1 MVEIKIKKMY
11 NDTILPRKAHD
22 TDACYDI
29 YAWFDDD
36 EPHFIYPH
44 DTLLIDTG
52 FCTEIPVGYW
62 GAIFARSGLA
72 TKQGLRPAQG
82 VPVIDADYRG
92 SWKIPLHNDTNDT
105 KTIRKGDRI
114 CQFMILPVIPTTL
127 VSTEELTET
136 ERGEGGFGASGI
148 R

>member
-1 MVEIKIKKMY
+1 M
-11 NDTILPRKAHD
+11 
-22 TDACYDI
+22 
-29 YAWFDDD
+29 
-36 EPHFIYPH
+36 
-44 DTLLIDTG
+44 
-52 FCTEIPVGYW
+52 
-62 GAIFARSGLA
+62 A

-105 KTIRKGDRI
+105 KAIRKGDRI

-127 VSTEELTET
+127 VSTEELTKT